1 MRRYFRFLLL
11 FLLTAVPLSLPSCAS
26 AGEPLYAVREPN
38 GLWGYIDRQGV
49 PVIPGTFTYAED
61 FRGGY
66 AVACRYPDG
75 FALPEG
81 EETQPLYRL
90 SSGEYMRYTG
100 LEGIINARGEWIVP
114 PEYFTIR
121 GSDEIGQ
128 YIGGLESGLYLLEGE
143 NTYGFFDIPSGFFSG
158 AVYEAVFT
166 EYGEAMDPEL
176 IGVVKD
182 RKTGFVRR
190 SDGETV
196 IPCRYAPKPAY
207 FHEDRCIVS
216 PADNPS
222 RRLIIDRQGRETPVP
237 ESLKAA
243 DDRFSGGLL
252 PVMDRSSG
260 LYGYLDKEGQIAVTP
275 QFTQADPFHEGRAVV
290 TAQSGIQAV
299 IGPDGQILFSAKDV
313 FLWPA
318 YDHGL
323 IPCPADDG
331 RSFVFLDRDGAEAF
345 TLSADGLTCADPFGE
360 DGIAWYY
367 VRTDSPFAEPFGG
380 IAKGLFSSNGEILT
394 PPVFWTNDNDETE
407 AEFTDGPVP
416 AVDLFSGS
424 AGYIDEHGQWLAR
437 FENGYCRSFRNGLA
451 QVDVSTDSGR
461 KVIFIN
467 LQGSEAY
474 SYTWDGTEAHHE

>member
-100 LEGIINARGEWIVP
+100 LEGIINGRGEWIVP

-121 GSDEIGQ
+121 GSDKIGQ

-196 IPCRYAPKPAY
+196 IPCRYAPEPAF

-222 RRLIIDRQGRETPVP
+222 RQLIIDRQGRETPVP

-260 LYGYLDKEGQIAVTP
+260 LYGYLDKEGQIAITP
-275 QFTQADPFHEGRAVV
+275 QFTQADLFHEGRAVV

-380 IAKGLFSSNGEILT
+380 IAKGLFSSGGEILT
-394 PPVFWTNDNDETE
+394 PS
-407 AEFTDGPVP
+407 
-416 AVDLFSGS
+416 LFL
-424 AGYIDEHGQWLAR
+424 DKRQ
-437 FENGYCRSFRNGLA
+437 
-451 QVDVSTDSGR
+451 
-461 KVIFIN
+461 
-467 LQGSEAY
+467 
-474 SYTWDGTEAHHE
+474 